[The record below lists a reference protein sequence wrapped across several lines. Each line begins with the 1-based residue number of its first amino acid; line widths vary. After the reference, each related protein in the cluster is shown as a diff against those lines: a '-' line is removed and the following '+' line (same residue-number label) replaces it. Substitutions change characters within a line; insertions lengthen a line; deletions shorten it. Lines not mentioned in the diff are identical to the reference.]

1 MSQLTP
7 RCSRKKKLDLPPFL
21 DSSNSRMKSETENK
35 LKEIMSG
42 SGILK
47 IGGQQYKTDSKELI
61 DVGELGSGTSGHV
74 VKMRHQITGTTIAVK
89 VSSSFGDTRHKLII
103 LISPANAAHWKY

>member
-1 MSQLTP
+1 
-7 RCSRKKKLDLPPFL
+7 
-21 DSSNSRMKSETENK
+21 MKSETENK

-47 IGGQQYKTDSKELI
+47 IGGEQYKTDSKDLI
-61 DVGELGSGTSGHV
+61 DLGELGSGTSGHV

-89 VSSSFGDTRHKLII
+89 VSSSFGDSTLTYNFHFTSKCGAPEI
-103 LISPANAAHWKY
+103 LMRTNALSWTLTWC